1 MLAYA
6 NPLTP
11 LGVFTKA
18 TADPAPIILIALTLG
33 WYLWSVR
40 RLARRGRRWPV
51 ARTASFCTAEVFL
64 AVATLSGVSAF
75 DDVSFTDHV
84 VQHVFI
90 GMAAPI
96 FLALSAPVTLAL
108 QASNRRVQ
116 TGILKVVHSPVG
128 KVFSNPAVTW
138 GIYGV
143 SLFAYY
149 FSSLY
154 AYSLHHPVF
163 HDLVHVH
170 MLLAGSL
177 LIWPAIGI
185 DPLPKRMSH
194 GMRMLYLLLAL
205 PFHTILGMALE
216 SQTTPIAAGMSLGD
230 LHTGG
235 ALMWVSGEALGLIC
249 TLAIFVQ
256 WLRTD
261 ERAARR
267 ADRVGEASAARQLA
281 HWRATRDAAAR
292 AMPR

>member
-6 NPLTP
+6 NPLTA

-18 TADPAPIILIALTLG
+18 SFDPAPVILIAITLG

-40 RLARRGRRWPV
+40 RLARRGRRWPL
-51 ARTASFCTAEVFL
+51 ARTASFCTAELLL

-75 DDVSFTDHV
+75 DDISFTDHV
-84 VQHVFI
+84 IQHILI
-90 GMAAPI
+90 GMVAPV

-108 QASNRRVQ
+108 QASSRPVQ
-116 TGILKVVHSPVG
+116 TTILKVVHSPVG
-128 KVFSNPAVTW
+128 KTLSNPAFTW
-138 GIYGV
+138 GIYGL

-149 FSSLY
+149 FTSLY

-163 HDLVHVH
+163 HELVHLH

-216 SQTTPIAAGMSLGD
+216 SQSSTIAAGITLGD
-230 LHTGG
+230 IHTGG

-249 TLAIFVQ
+249 TIAIFMQ
-256 WLRTD
+256 WLRVD

-267 ADRVGEASAARQLA
+267 ADRVGEASAARQMA